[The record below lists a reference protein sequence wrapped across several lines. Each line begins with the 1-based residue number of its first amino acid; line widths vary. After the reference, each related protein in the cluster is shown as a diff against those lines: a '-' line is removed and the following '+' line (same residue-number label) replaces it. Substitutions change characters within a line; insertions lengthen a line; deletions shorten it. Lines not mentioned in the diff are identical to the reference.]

1 MLTTAVGRYVP
12 QALALWRRHPV
23 EALLAVLGVVGG
35 VAGLVAVMTMA
46 QGARIELQR
55 ALGALGTGTM
65 IVRGVGTARIG
76 AGRAAALSSLLGDDL
91 RHRVSVMQHASAVRS
106 AYAEVAAAKIVAT
119 EREYAAAYGLSVA
132 EGRFIAAYDVARE
145 ARVCVLGA
153 QLARQLFPRG
163 DALGSRMRLGTEW
176 HTVIGVL
183 ASERR
188 AAAPDDLGIDQD
200 RLAIVPLAP
209 VSRRTALDELLLQ
222 FADETDMTRAAA
234 AVQRIVEYGSA
245 DGGFEYVMPIELM
258 REKRRMQ
265 RVVTWLLAGVTGVL
279 LVVGG
284 ISVANVMLLSVM
296 RRRTEI
302 GLRRAVGAARRAIVE
317 QFVYEGVLI
326 CGIGGVLGVL
336 AGVGATLIVGRLAD
350 WPVGGAG
357 SAAFVGLAVSVA
369 VGLAAASY
377 PAWQAA
383 RVEPMRALA

>member
-1 MLTTAVGRYVP
+1 MLTQGVTRHVP
-12 QALALWRRHPV
+12 QALALWRRHPL

-35 VAGLVAVMTMA
+35 VAGLVAVIAMA
-46 QGARIELQR
+46 HGARIELQR

-76 AGRAAALSSLLGDDL
+76 ADRAAALTSLLGVEL
-91 RHRVSVMQHASAVRS
+91 RRRVSVMQHVAAARS
-106 AYAEVAAAKIVAT
+106 AYAEIPAAKIVAT
-119 EREYAAAYGLSVA
+119 EREYASAYGLGIA
-132 EGRFIAAYDVARE
+132 AGRFVAAHDVARE
-145 ARVCVLGA
+145 NRVCVLGA
-153 QLARQLFPRG
+153 QLAQQLFPRG
-163 DALGSRMRLGTEW
+163 DALGSRVRLGADW
-176 HTVIGVL
+176 YTVIGVL
-183 ASERR
+183 ASAVPTAET
-188 AAAPDDLGIDQD
+188 DDLGVDQD

-234 AVQRIVEYGSA
+234 AVQRIVEYGGA
-245 DGGFEYVMPIELM
+245 DGGFEYVMPIQLI

-279 LVVGG
+279 LGVGG

-296 RRRTEI
+296 RRRAEI

-326 CGIGGVLGVL
+326 CAVGGTLGVL
-336 AGVGATLIVGRLAD
+336 VGIGATLILGRTAD
-350 WPVGGAG
+350 WPVAGAAP
-357 SAAFVGLAVSVA
+357 AALAGLGVSIA

>member
-1 MLTTAVGRYVP
+1 ALRADGGARPCARAARACRPRGARHAPARGAFGRRAPACRPRPCAPALAAARARRRAHRQPRRRELRTARRASCRALRTGCRGAARHARHEARQRGPKSLPTRARSARAMLTTAVGRYVP

-106 AYAEVAAAKIVAT
+106 AYAEVAAAKTVAT

-163 DALGSRMRLGTEW
+163 DALGSRMRLGAEW

-265 RVVTWLLAGVTGVL
+265 RVVTWLLA
-279 LVVGG
+279 
-284 ISVANVMLLSVM
+284 
-296 RRRTEI
+296 
-302 GLRRAVGAARRAIVE
+302 
-317 QFVYEGVLI
+317 
-326 CGIGGVLGVL
+326 
-336 AGVGATLIVGRLAD
+336 
-350 WPVGGAG
+350 
-357 SAAFVGLAVSVA
+357 
-369 VGLAAASY
+369 
-377 PAWQAA
+377 
-383 RVEPMRALA
+383 